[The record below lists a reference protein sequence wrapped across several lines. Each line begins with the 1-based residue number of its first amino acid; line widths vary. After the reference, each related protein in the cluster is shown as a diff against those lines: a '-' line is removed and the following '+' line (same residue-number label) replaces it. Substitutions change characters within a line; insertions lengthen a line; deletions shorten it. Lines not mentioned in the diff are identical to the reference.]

1 MPEPGCHLHPLSAV
15 RPKMAQQTP
24 HFGEISAVRSQK
36 QYFILRMHKSAK
48 QITTVPLS
56 SDGYSLFMH

>member
-1 MPEPGCHLHPLSAV
+1 
-15 RPKMAQQTP
+15 MAQQTP

-48 QITTVPLS
+48 QITAVLLS